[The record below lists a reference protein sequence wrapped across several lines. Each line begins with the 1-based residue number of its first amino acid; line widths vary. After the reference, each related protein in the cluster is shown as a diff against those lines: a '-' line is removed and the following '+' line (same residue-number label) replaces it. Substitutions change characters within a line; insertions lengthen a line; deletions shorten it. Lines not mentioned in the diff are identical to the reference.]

1 MARHPV
7 GAAAGVESRFG
18 PLPGEIK
25 VRSQSDIVGTGGPRP
40 PAVGRLLQHPDVAVL
55 AARHGRKAT
64 TAAVQAA
71 VAEARAGRLD
81 PGDEPGLAGRVAQ
94 LLDGSPRQLRRV
106 INGTGVVIHTNLGRA
121 PLAARAAAR
130 AADLASGYTNLE
142 LDLQTG
148 RRGDR
153 HSLLTD
159 TLRRLTGVEAA
170 MVVNN
175 GAAAVLLALTALCR
189 GREVLVSRGEAIEIG
204 GGFRIPDILRLS
216 GAKLVEV
223 GTTNRTRVSDYE
235 QACTPRTAA
244 FLRVHQSNFRI
255 TGFTERPRLPELAAA
270 AHQRGLHLLEDVGSG
285 LLPPAPFGAANEA
298 RLGRSW
304 ADGADLIFCSGDK
317 LLGASQAGLVLGRSE
332 LVEKLRR
339 HPLARALRPD
349 KLQLAALE
357 ETLRCIDEPGGLDQV
372 PVWAMLR
379 ADPRRLRR
387 RSERW
392 ADQLRGIGLAA
403 EVAATEGAVG
413 GGTTPGDPLPSFGI
427 HIACPRPGAVRRR
440 LLAAETAVLCLER
453 PGGIVID
460 ARCVLPGE
468 DEPLIAALA
477 AVLGVPS

>member
-1 MARHPV
+1 M
-7 GAAAGVESRFG
+7 
-18 PLPGEIK
+18 
-25 VRSQSDIVGTGGPRP
+25 RSHSEVAGTGSPRP

-55 AARHGRKAT
+55 AARHGRAAT
-64 TAAVQAA
+64 TAAVQTA
-71 VAEARAGRLD
+71 VAEVRAGRLV
-81 PGDEPGLAGRVAQ
+81 PGEERVLAERVAQ
-94 LLDGSPRQLRRV
+94 LLDGAPRQLRRV

-142 LDLQTG
+142 LDLRTG

-153 HSLLTD
+153 HSLLAD
-159 TLRRLTGVEAA
+159 ILRRLVGVEEA

-204 GGFRIPDILRLS
+204 GSFRIPDILRLS

-244 FLRVHQSNFRI
+244 FLRVHQSNFRM

-270 AHQRGLHLLEDVGSG
+270 ARRMGVHLLEDVGSG
-285 LLPPAPFGAANEA
+285 LLPPAPAGAAHEA

-304 ADGADLIFCSGDK
+304 ADGVDLIFCSGDK
-317 LLGASQAGLVLGRSE
+317 LLGASQAGLVLGRAE
-332 LVEKLRR
+332 LVERLRR

-357 ETLRCIDEPGGLDQV
+357 ETLRCIEEPGGMDGV

-387 RSERW
+387 RSEGW
-392 ADQLRGIGLAA
+392 AAQLRRMGLEA
-403 EVAATEGAVG
+403 EVTATEGAVG

-427 HIACPRPGAVRRR
+427 HIRCPQPGAVRRR

-468 DEPLIAALA
+468 DAALIDALA
-477 AVLGVPS
+477 AVLGAAA

>member
-1 MARHPV
+1 M
-7 GAAAGVESRFG
+7 
-18 PLPGEIK
+18 
-25 VRSQSDIVGTGGPRP
+25 RSQSDVVGTGGPRP
-40 PAVGRLLQHPDVAVL
+40 PAVGRLLQQPDVAAL
-55 AARHGRKAT
+55 AARHGRMAT
-64 TAAVQAA
+64 TAAVQTA
-71 VAEARAGRLD
+71 VAEARAGRLV
-81 PGDEPGLAGRVAQ
+81 PGDEPGLAARVAQ
-94 LLDGSPRQLRRV
+94 LLDGSPHQLRRV

-130 AADLASGYTNLE
+130 AAELAAGYTNLE
-142 LDLQTG
+142 LDLRTG

-153 HSLLTD
+153 HSLLAD
-159 TLRRLTGVEAA
+159 LLRRLVGVEEA

-175 GAAAVLLALTALCR
+175 GAAAVLLGLTALCR

-255 TGFTERPRLPELAAA
+255 TGFTARPRLPELVAA
-270 AHQRGLHLLEDVGSG
+270 AHRRNLHFLEDVGSG
-285 LLPPAPFGAANEA
+285 LLPPAPSGAANEA

-304 ADGADLIFCSGDK
+304 ANGADLIFCSGDK
-317 LLGASQAGLVLGRSE
+317 LLGASQAGLVLGRAQ
-332 LVEKLRR
+332 LVETLRR

-357 ETLRCIDEPGGLDQV
+357 ETLRCIEAPGGLEQV

-379 ADPRRLRR
+379 ADPRRLRQ

-392 ADQLRGIGLAA
+392 AEQLRGIGVPA
-403 EVAATEGAVG
+403 EVTATEGAVG
-413 GGTTPGDPLPSFGI
+413 GGITPGDPLPSFGI

-453 PGGIVID
+453 PGGIVVD

-468 DEPLIAALA
+468 DQPLIAALA
-477 AVLGVPS
+477 AVLGAAA

>member
-1 MARHPV
+1 M
-7 GAAAGVESRFG
+7 
-18 PLPGEIK
+18 
-25 VRSQSDIVGTGGPRP
+25 RSHSDVAGTGGPRP
-40 PAVGRLLQHPDVAVL
+40 PAVGRLLRHPDVVVL
-55 AARHGRKAT
+55 AARHGRAA
-64 TAAVQAA
+64 TAAAAKTA
-71 VAEARAGRLD
+71 VAEVRAGMSVSGEERV
-81 PGDEPGLAGRVAQ
+81 LAERVAQ

-121 PLAARAAAR
+121 PLAA
-130 AADLASGYTNLE
+130 GYSNLE
-142 LDLQTG
+142 LDLRTG

-153 HSLLTD
+153 HSLLAD
-159 TLRRLTGVEAA
+159 ILRRLVGVEEA

-204 GGFRIPDILRLS
+204 GSFRIPDILRLS

-244 FLRVHQSNFRI
+244 FLRVHQSNFRM
-255 TGFTERPRLPELAAA
+255 TGFTERPRLADLAAA
-270 AHQRGLHLLEDVGSG
+270 AHRSGLHVLEDVGSG
-285 LLPPAPFGAANEA
+285 LLPAAPAGAAFEA
-298 RLGRSW
+298 RLGRSR
-304 ADGADLIFCSGDK
+304 ADGADLICCSGDK
-317 LLGASQAGLVLGRSE
+317 LLGASQAGLVLGRAE
-332 LVEKLRR
+332 LVERLRR

-357 ETLRCIDEPGGLDQV
+357 ETLLCIEGPGGLEQV

-392 ADQLRGIGLAA
+392 AERLRRIGLPA
-403 EVAATEGAVG
+403 EVTSTEGAVG
-413 GGTTPGDPLPSFGI
+413 GGTTPGDPLPSYGI
-427 HIACPRPGAVRRR
+427 HIPCPRPGVVRRR

-468 DEPLIAALA
+468 DGPLLAALA
-477 AVLGVPS
+477 AVLGPAT

>member
-1 MARHPV
+1 M
-7 GAAAGVESRFG
+7 
-18 PLPGEIK
+18 
-25 VRSQSDIVGTGGPRP
+25 RSQSEVVGTGGPRP
-40 PAVGRLLQHPDVAVL
+40 LAVGRLLQHPDVAVL
-55 AARHGRKAT
+55 AARHGRRAT

-81 PGDEPGLAGRVAQ
+81 PRDEPGLAGRVAQ
-94 LLDGSPRQLRRV
+94 LLDGSPRRLRRV

-121 PLAARAAAR
+121 PLAPRAAAR

-159 TLRRLTGVEAA
+159 ILRQLTGVEAA

-175 GAAAVLLALTALCR
+175 GAAAVLLALTGLCR

-204 GGFRIPDILRLS
+204 GGFRIPEILRLS
-216 GAKLVEV
+216 GARLVEV
-223 GTTNRTRVSDYE
+223 GTTNRTRLSDYE

-270 AHQRGLHLLEDVGSG
+270 AHRRGLHLLEDVGSG

-304 ADGADLIFCSGDK
+304 ADGADLLFCSGDK
-317 LLGASQAGLVLGRSE
+317 LMGASQAGLVLGRAG

-357 ETLRCIDEPGGLDQV
+357 ETLRCIEEPGGLDQV

-392 ADQLRGIGLAA
+392 AEQLRGIGLAA
-403 EVAATEGAVG
+403 EVTATEGAVG
-413 GGTTPGDPLPSFGI
+413 GGTTPGEPLPSFGI

-440 LLAAETAVLCLER
+440 LLAAETPVLCLER

-468 DEPLIAALA
+468 DQPLIAALA
-477 AVLGVPS
+477 AVLESPS

>member
-1 MARHPV
+1 M
-7 GAAAGVESRFG
+7 
-18 PLPGEIK
+18 
-25 VRSQSDIVGTGGPRP
+25 RSHSDVAGTGGPRP
-40 PAVGRLLQHPDVAVL
+40 PAVGRLLRHPDVVVL
-55 AARHGRKAT
+55 AARHGRAA
-64 TAAVQAA
+64 TAAAAKTA
-71 VAEARAGRLD
+71 VAEVRAGMSVSGEERV
-81 PGDEPGLAGRVAQ
+81 LAERVAQ

-121 PLAARAAAR
+121 PLAAQAAAR
-130 AADLASGYTNLE
+130 AANLAAGYSNLE
-142 LDLQTG
+142 LDLRTG

-153 HSLLTD
+153 HSLLAD
-159 TLRRLTGVEAA
+159 ILRRLVGVEEA

-204 GGFRIPDILRLS
+204 GSFRIPDILRLS

-244 FLRVHQSNFRI
+244 FLRVHQSNFRM
-255 TGFTERPRLPELAAA
+255 TGFTERPRLADLAAA
-270 AHQRGLHLLEDVGSG
+270 AHRSGLHLLEDVGSG
-285 LLPPAPFGAANEA
+285 LLPAAPAGAAFEA
-298 RLGRSW
+298 RLGRSR
-304 ADGADLIFCSGDK
+304 ADGADLICCSGDK
-317 LLGASQAGLVLGRSE
+317 LLGASQAGLVLGRAE
-332 LVEKLRR
+332 LVERLRR

-357 ETLRCIDEPGGLDQV
+357 ETLLCIEGPGGLEQV

-392 ADQLRGIGLAA
+392 AERLRRIGLPA
-403 EVAATEGAVG
+403 EVTSTEGAVG
-413 GGTTPGDPLPSFGI
+413 GGTTPGDPLPSYGI
-427 HIACPRPGAVRRR
+427 HIPCPRPGVVRRR

-468 DEPLIAALA
+468 DGPLLAALA
-477 AVLGVPS
+477 AVLGPAT

>member
-189 GREVLVSRGEAIEIG
+189 RREVLVSRGEAIEIG

>member
-1 MARHPV
+1 
-7 GAAAGVESRFG
+7 
-18 PLPGEIK
+18 
-25 VRSQSDIVGTGGPRP
+25 VRSHSEVVGTGGPRP

-55 AARHGRKAT
+55 AARHGRAA
-64 TAAVQAA
+64 TAAAVRAL
-71 VAEARAGRLD
+71 VAEVRAGRLAV
-81 PGDEPGLAGRVAQ
+81 GDERGLAERVAQ
-94 LLDGSPRQLRRV
+94 LLDASPRQLRRV

-130 AADLASGYTNLE
+130 AAALAVGYTNLE
-142 LDLQTG
+142 LDLRTG

-153 HSLLTD
+153 HSLLAD
-159 TLRRLTGVEAA
+159 ILRRLVGAEDA

-223 GTTNRTRVSDYE
+223 GTTNRTRVPDYE
-235 QACTPRTAA
+235 RACTPRTAA

-255 TGFTERPRLPELAAA
+255 TGFTERPRLSELAAA
-270 AHQRGLHLLEDVGSG
+270 AHGMGVHLLEDVGSG
-285 LLPPAPFGAANEA
+285 LLPPAPPGAAHEA

-304 ADGADLIFCSGDK
+304 KEGADLILCSGDK
-317 LLGASQAGLVLGRSE
+317 LLGASQAGLALGRAE
-332 LVEKLRR
+332 LVERLRR

-357 ETLRCIDEPGGLDQV
+357 ETLRCIEEPGGLELV

-379 ADPRRLRR
+379 AEPRRLRR
-387 RSERW
+387 RSEAW
-392 ADQLRGIGLAA
+392 AEQLRRIGLPA
-403 EVAATEGAVG
+403 EVTSTEGAVG
-413 GGTTPGDPLPSFGI
+413 GGTTPGDQLPSFGI
-427 HIACPRPGAVRRR
+427 HIPCPQPGAVRRR

-468 DEPLIAALA
+468 DDDLIAALA
-477 AVLGVPS
+477 AALGPAT